1 MSIGVQIFSQLHQ
14 KSIQKNTGSQ
24 HNNHDRIPF
33 FIKVTWS
40 VMMWCKGAP
49 VAVSEWLACLTDMW
63 EVSRLNP
70 ASYLCWNM
78 HVVKRL
84 AAKRLA
90 GVTPE
95 VNLRECI
102 SHTPP
107 PSANKA
113 AHSGF
118 EIQRCHQWPHKKDL
132 CPPKFFLK
140 RCTNF
145 NSLVNSSLILSSHFS
160 LPPPKN

>member
-24 HNNHDRIPF
+24 HNNQDRIPF

-49 VAVSEWLACLTDMW
+49 VVVSEWLACLTDMW
-63 EVSRLNP
+63 EVSQLNP
-70 ASYLCWNM
+70 VSYLCLNM
-78 HVVKRL
+78 HVVKRSAAML

-95 VNLRECI
+95 VNLTECI

-118 EIQRCHQWPHKKDL
+118 EIQRRCHQKSKTGVSVAPQKGLMSSKNFFKKVHK
-132 CPPKFFLK
+132 F
-140 RCTNF
+140 
-145 NSLVNSSLILSSHFS
+145 
-160 LPPPKN
+160 